1 MLKCNNMSVSLLLIC
16 PDKSSTTIA
25 VSEDDVIVYQ
35 SKIDHSK
42 SDFILFDNI
51 MEQLPYRRDAVIY
64 QLRIDSVDV
73 KKINYAVAEGGLLKP
88 CKSGVYYIDKMMV
101 SDLIDEI
108 SGSDIINIGGLLAFS
123 VANVLRIK
131 SLVVDP
137 ASVDERS
144 ELASFCPH
152 PSIKKKSLFHAMIH
166 KYLSKK
172 YADSIGKNY
181 NELNLIL
188 CHVNERSV
196 SVAAHKK
203 AKIVDVNQAFM
214 GCGPMG
220 LCEAGT
226 IPSSALFDML
236 FIKHY
241 SKNEVFNVVK
251 NNASYYNDLKTN
263 SLDDIISSYKDN
275 KKIKSLLDAMA
286 YQIAKEIASHYVTL
300 DNEIDA
306 IILSGK
312 IFTINRFLKYIY
324 KRIEKLAPVII
335 FTEDYNMKALIFNVM
350 DYVNNK
356 KDFLFY
362 G

>member
-1 MLKCNNMSVSLLLIC
+1 MSVSLLLIC
-16 PDKSSTTIA
+16 PDVSSTTIA

-51 MEQLPYRRDAVIY
+51 MEQLPHRRDAVIY
-64 QLRIDSVDV
+64 QLRIDNVDV
-73 KKINYAVAEGGLLKP
+73 KKIKYVVSEGGLLKP
-88 CKSGVYYIDKMMV
+88 CKSGVYYVDKIMV

-108 SGSDIINIGGLLAFS
+108 AGSDIINMGGLLAFS
-123 VANVLRIK
+123 VANILRIK

-144 ELASFCPH
+144 ELAAFSPH
-152 PSIKKKSLFHAMIH
+152 PSIRKKSLFHAMIH

-181 NELNLIL
+181 DELNLIL
-188 CHVNERSV
+188 CHVNEKSV

-203 AKIVDVNQAFM
+203 SKIIDVNQAFM
-214 GCGPMG
+214 GFGPMG
-220 LCEAGT
+220 LCETGT
-226 IPSSALFDML
+226 IPSSALLDML

-241 SKNEVFNVVK
+241 SKNEMLNIVK
-251 NNASYYNDLKTN
+251 NNVGLRNYLGINQ
-263 SLDDIISSYKDN
+263 LDDIISSYKDN
-275 KKIKSLLDAMA
+275 KKTKLVLDVMA

-312 IFTINRFLKYIY
+312 IFTVNRFLKYIY

-350 DYVNNK
+350 DYLNNK